1 MDEKDCKDM
10 WEWRNDPYT
19 RKMSKSPRPISWE
32 THKKWFEKTLLN
44 KNSAVFIGR
53 LTDGDKIGMCRFETN
68 VIKKEINV
76 SINLKK
82 DYRGKKLSK
91 VLLKTA
97 IRHFKN
103 KKKFCL
109 TATIK
114 KKNISSIIC
123 FSYCGFKYLSED
135 DYFFYYKMD
144 CNL

>member
-1 MDEKDCKDM
+1 MILFVTSEILFS
-10 WEWRNDPYT
+10 
-19 RKMSKSPRPISWE
+19 SKSPSPIRWE

-44 KNSAVFIGR
+44 INSAGFIGR

-114 KKNISSIIC
+114 KK
-123 FSYCGFKYLSED
+123 KYIK
-135 DYFFYYKMD
+135 YYMFQ
-144 CNL
+144 LLWF